1 MAMGNDFQALTCS
14 AWSNLGASYPI
25 TDDRS
30 TTFWSEFGSGA
41 VPRNVIIDA
50 QGMVHYNSTG
60 FNETA
65 ITNSLNQLLATSDT
79 KPEPRVPEEPLL
91 ISNYPN
97 PFNGGTRISIDLT
110 HSADLSLMIFDSRG
124 EWMQT
129 LSNTYLEAGRHSFI
143 WQGIDARGNSLPA
156 GVYLA
161 RMESNGRIVSRK
173 LLLLK

>member
-1 MAMGNDFQALTCS
+1 VAMGNDFQALSCS

-30 TTFWSEFGSGA
+30 TSFWSEFGSGA
-41 VPRNVIIDA
+41 VPRNVIIDT
-50 QGMVHYNSTG
+50 QGMVRYNSTG

-65 ITNSLNQLLATSDT
+65 ITNILNQLLAISDIA
-79 KPEPRVPEEPLL
+79 PEPRLPEAPLL

-97 PFNGGTRISIDLT
+97 PFNGGTRISIDVAQAGELR
-110 HSADLSLMIFDSRG
+110 LMVFDSRG
-124 EWMQT
+124 KWIQT
-129 LSNTYLEAGRHSFI
+129 LSNVYLESGRHTFT
-143 WQGIDARGNSLPA
+143 WEGTDAQGNSLPA